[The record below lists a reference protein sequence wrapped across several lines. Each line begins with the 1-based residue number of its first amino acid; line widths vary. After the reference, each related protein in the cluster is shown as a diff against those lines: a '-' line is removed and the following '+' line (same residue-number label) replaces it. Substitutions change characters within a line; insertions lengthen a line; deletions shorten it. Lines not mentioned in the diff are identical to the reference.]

1 MRFAPAMPRLISSQQ
16 NMAEWQE
23 QLQAAAESD
32 RDAIMKRLIFVEVTK
47 SLVPATVAAA
57 RQREKGED
65 LREAFAAVGV
75 KVPCSGTLGGWVDAV

>member
-1 MRFAPAMPRLISSQQ
+1 VRFAPAMPRLISSQQ

-57 RQREKGED
+57 RQKEKGAA
-65 LREAFAAVGV
+65 LKEAFAAVGV
-75 KVPCSGTLGGWVDAV
+75 KAPGNGTLGGWLDAI